1 MEDEYELIPM
11 SPIRRLEKRMEKM
24 EKTGASSDTTR
35 ELIEIVRANQHVID
49 DMVKM
54 NAEMM
59 NRVGELLISV
69 NTMTNKITD
78 FMNRIEVTT
87 TTEEEGEG
95 SEAKKE
101 VDDRLVKLEKRLNA
115 LILSSMAK
123 RRAAAQV

>member
-24 EKTGASSDTTR
+24 EKSGASSDTSR

-59 NRVGELLISV
+59 NRVGDLLVSV

-78 FMNRIEVTT
+78 FMNRLEVTT
-87 TTEEEGEG
+87 VEEEGEG

-123 RRAAAQV
+123 KRAAAQI

>member
-24 EKTGASSDTTR
+24 EKSGASSDTTK

-69 NTMTNKITD
+69 NAMTNKITD
-78 FMNRIEVTT
+78 FMNRIEVSTV
-87 TTEEEGEG
+87 EEGGEG
-95 SEAKKE
+95 NETKKE